1 MILQSDFIVSHLMLC
16 IIAIS
21 TKNDS
26 KKISS
31 FTMKSYKLQL
41 RIKLKHILS
50 FHNLREKCEK

>member
-31 FTMKSYKLQL
+31 FTMKSYKL
-41 RIKLKHILS
+41 HILS